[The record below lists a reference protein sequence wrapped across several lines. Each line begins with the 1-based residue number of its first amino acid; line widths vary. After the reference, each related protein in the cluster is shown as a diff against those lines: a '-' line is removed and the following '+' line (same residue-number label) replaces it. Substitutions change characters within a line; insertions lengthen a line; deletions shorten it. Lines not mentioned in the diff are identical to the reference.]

1 MNKIKYLLLVITGFI
16 LTPVLRGQPM
26 GIKAKTFYI
35 VRHAEKDTGNNPAI
49 SAAGKNRAGDL
60 YRVLKNKKIDLIL
73 VSQFRRSGMTADSL
87 RIYKNID
94 TLHYTADATS
104 DLILKKIISS
114 AGNAKSILII
124 GHSNTLPS
132 IIKKLGV
139 ENYLQKD
146 IPDTE
151 YDHLFIVK
159 YKSGKAILQ
168 SKKYGSHSVLPAK
181 AAQMNLLQ

>member
-1 MNKIKYLLLVITGFI
+1 MNKITYLLMFVAIFI
-16 LTPVLRGQPM
+16 LTPIVQGQPM
-26 GIKAKTFYI
+26 GINAKTFYI

-49 SAAGKNRAGDL
+49 SITGKKRAGDL
-60 YRVLKNKKIDLIL
+60 YRILKNKKIDLIF
-73 VSQFRRSGMTADSL
+73 VSKFRRSGMTADSL

-94 TLHYTADATS
+94 TLHYSADATS
-104 DLILKKIISS
+104 DLLFKKILSS
-114 AGNAKSILII
+114 AGKAKNILII

-159 YKSGKAILQ
+159 YKKGKAILQ
-168 SKKYGSHSVLPAK
+168 SKKYGDHSALSAK